1 MFNFLKSMGK
11 TTFPAPFPS
20 QDPVSELVDTA
31 RAVKKVVD
39 YVATD
44 QEKEGRELG
53 IKATANIYEPVLKN
67 LEIRQV
73 KIIAATDKEQSF
85 FEGQAKSLREQCAE
99 YEQKTAELA
108 ARIKNYSE
116 KKSESVDNFFNT
128 INSFGMY
135 SSHSVG
141 IIGGDIY
148 DSWSLS
154 NYLEKKM
161 NEKREKFYKIEFE
174 KQSLVWQEK
183 IKSVR
188 AKIVE
193 SIKNL
198 KSLKISNREQLKYI
212 SAIVDDAVN
221 EYCETFAKY
230 NALKEMEN

>member
-1 MFNFLKSMGK
+1 MVFNPLEPIRDIFKVMEY
-11 TTFPAPFPS
+11 
-20 QDPVSELVDTA
+20 VS
-31 RAVKKVVD
+31 
-39 YVATD
+39 TD

-53 IKATANIYEPVLKN
+53 IKAASRIYQPVLRN
-67 LEIRQV
+67 LESRQT
-73 KIIAATDKEQSF
+73 KILAATDKEQSF
-85 FEGQAKSLREQCAE
+85 FEGQAKSLRDQCAE
-99 YEQKTAELA
+99 YEQKTADLA
-108 ARIKNYSE
+108 ERIKNSSE
-116 KKSESVDNFFNT
+116 KKSESVDNFFRT

-135 SSHSVG
+135 SVQSVS
-141 IIGGDIY
+141 IIGGNIY

-154 NYLEKKM
+154 DYLEKKM
-161 NEKREKFYKIEFE
+161 KEKREKFYNIEFK

-198 KSLKISNREQLKYI
+198 KSLKISNREQLKHI
-212 SAIVDDAVN
+212 SDIVDDAVN

>member
-1 MFNFLKSMGK
+1 MMLN
-11 TTFPAPFPS
+11 PF
-20 QDPVSELVDTA
+20 QPVFDIF
-31 RAVKKVVD
+31 KVVE

-53 IKATANIYEPVLKN
+53 IKAAANIYEPVLKN
-67 LEIRQV
+67 LEIRQI

-85 FEGQAKSLREQCAE
+85 FEGQAKSLREQCTE

-108 ARIKNYSE
+108 ARIKNRSE
-116 KKSESVDNFFNT
+116 KKSKSVDNLLNT

-135 SSHSVG
+135 SSHSVSV
-141 IIGGDIY
+141 IGGDIY

-154 NYLEKKM
+154 DYLEKKM
-161 NEKREKFYKIEFE
+161 KEKREKFYEIEFK

-198 KSLKISNREQLKYI
+198 KSLKISNRKQLKYI
-212 SAIVDDAVN
+212 SDIVDDAVS